1 VTDRQG
7 YPDVAGPPVTCLE
20 MSDLLTGTDASR
32 QSEQRTEHRCP
43 GRCGRVVPNHL
54 YVCGPCWRKLPGE
67 LQRAV
72 RATICDPVLSPART
86 RTFAAAAAFY
96 TALAA
101 DSDGTVT

>member
-1 VTDRQG
+1 
-7 YPDVAGPPVTCLE
+7 

-96 TALAA
+96 AALAA